1 MNDSPRYEG
10 NLLSPG
16 EIERT
21 KAFMLKRLQVKKARY
36 FCFRMQDAL
45 ANGISP
51 EEAGIPQDFIDY
63 VERLKGFEVFGG
75 WKGFAKRWDLRGS
88 NPFTIL
94 LRLRSVWEE
103 WDQVM
108 ERVAIPLNATPE
120 EIEARQKVLIEEYNR
135 RYPGENN

>member
-1 MNDSPRYEG
+1 MSDSPRYEG
-10 NLLSPG
+10 NLLSPE

-21 KAFMLKRLQVKKARY
+21 KVFMLKHLQTKKARY
-36 FCFRMQDAL
+36 FCFRMQGAL
-45 ANGISP
+45 EKGISP
-51 EEAGIPQDFIDY
+51 EEAGIPQDWIDY
-63 VERLKGFEVFGG
+63 VESLEGFKVFGG
-75 WKGFAKRWDLRGS
+75 WKGFAKRWDLKGS

-120 EIEARQKVLIEEYNR
+120 EIEARQKVLIEDYNR
-135 RYPGENN
+135 RNPGDR